1 MLPKQVAPDL
11 ATSAGCVASLIRTSR
26 SLPSCCA
33 MVCPQVATELAT
45 SAECVACYRG
55 SPLLTSAGPATVKSI
70 AGGSI
75 R

>member
-1 MLPKQVAPDL
+1 MHTLLHLNFPSLSLAHHMQVAPDL
-11 ATSAGCVASLIRTSR
+11 ATSE
-26 SLPSCCA
+26 
-33 MVCPQVATELAT
+33 Q
-45 SAECVACYRG
+45 CVACYQG

>member
-1 MLPKQVAPDL
+1 MCRSSSFPRPLQVAPDL
-11 ATSAGCVASLIRTSR
+11 ATSDQCVAS
-26 SLPSCCA
+26 
-33 MVCPQVATELAT
+33 
-45 SAECVACYRG
+45 YRG